1 MGISGSSSP
10 QSSEKDLFLPA
21 YVSLQWAQG
30 LMAGE
35 PVQESF
41 KTLHDLQRVFHDSS
55 ALDRM
60 GSDRE
65 VYRVRW
71 WAPVN
76 AGTEGGLFW
85 GVTVIQPGKVGQEYF
100 MTHGHFHAKRTRA
113 EFYGTVSGNG
123 MLIEM
128 NAERKTW
135 AKSWCPGACIMSAER
150 MPTALPTPATVRCLY
165 GRAGRAMRDT
175 TTTPSPNE
183 ALERAWSNGKA
194 SQLLSKGSDR
204 WTPYDSILDSI
215 FNGAMAV
222 STSSMG
228 MGFLVLLQRCAGSMI
243 FAPVCAIRIVRV
255 PILSME

>member
-135 AKSWCPGACIMSAER
+135 GEIMVPGSLHYVHGENAHRIANTGDCPLVVWACWPSDAGYDYDTIAER
-150 MPTALPTPATVRCLY
+150 GFGARLVEREGKPTFIE
-165 GRAGRAMRDT
+165 G
-175 TTTPSPNE
+175 E
-183 ALERAWSNGKA
+183 
-194 SQLLSKGSDR
+194 
-204 WTPYDSILDSI
+204 
-215 FNGAMAV
+215 
-222 STSSMG
+222 
-228 MGFLVLLQRCAGSMI
+228 
-243 FAPVCAIRIVRV
+243 
-255 PILSME
+255 